1 MANETNDTTVQND
14 EQLSHATENIR
25 KYLTFI
31 SDGLCFGIDT
41 SYVTEIIINHKIT
54 FLPMVPFY
62 IKGIINLRGQIIP
75 IVDMRLRMGKP
86 PYESEDNS
94 NCIIVMNIDSIMI
107 GILVDAVHQVIDID
121 TSQISP
127 PTANNQEILVCGMMK
142 LSDGTTMLVLDQA
155 ALSQS

>member
-1 MANETNDTTVQND
+1 MANETIDTSVLTD
-14 EQLSHATENIR
+14 EQLAQVMENTR

-75 IVDMRLRMGKP
+75 IVDIRLRMGKTA
-86 PYESEDNS
+86 YECEDGS
-94 NCIIVMNIDSIMI
+94 NCIIVMNINSIMI

-121 TSQISP
+121 TSKISP

-142 LSDGTTMLVLDQA
+142 LSDGTTMLVLDQV